1 MARPASGG
9 TRAEGAGGQ
18 DLSLLDA
25 CLPRWDVRDRH
36 EATVRADRERAWA
49 ALRALDLERPLLVR
63 ALFFLRTLPER
74 LRGRVAPRRARPF
87 LESALEAGWRILGEE
102 EGREL
107 VLGAVTK
114 PWEPVVRFRGLSRDE
129 FVAFEEPGWAKI
141 AWSIEA
147 FDAASTNAA
156 GGSAGAR
163 ARVAIETRVSTTDPE
178 SRRKFRRYWA
188 IFSPGI
194 RLIRVVALA
203 DLRRSLRESA

>member
-1 MARPASGG
+1 V
-9 TRAEGAGGQ
+9 
-18 DLSLLDA
+18 SLLDA

-49 ALRALDLERPLLVR
+49 ALRALDLERPLVVR
-63 ALFFLRTLPER
+63 TLFFLRTLPER
-74 LRGRVAPRRARPF
+74 LREGVAPRRSRPF

-102 EGREL
+102 PGREL
-107 VLGAVTK
+107 VMGAVTK

-147 FDAASTNAA
+147 SDAASGPVADPA
-156 GGSAGAR
+156 SAGR

-178 SRRKFRRYWA
+178 SQRRFRRYWA

-203 DLRRSLRESA
+203 DLRRSLRAGA